1 MLNDIREYLLR
12 QGVKNVDEALTLLGP
27 ALSTL
32 GGQFQQN
39 LRRAGQAMGRIAETP
54 REAVERGVAGVFRP
68 PAKPAVSAGSS
79 ATYRLGS
86 SGAQPV
92 AAAAARPVVQ
102 ASRRP
107 APAVMGVFDAPAQPA
122 MRAARPAATAA
133 PSAPV
138 VRPSAPA
145 AAPAAPDF
153 VPLDGRQLDMFS
165 GFNRLTNPK
174 GAVTAEGFKIG
185 GTTFNPSD
193 IMPEGVYTQ
202 RIRELARS
210 KGVPEELF
218 IEQMTRP
225 GASLAEVADM
235 ASIPQ
240 GTGFF
245 SGPVEFGSYQL
256 RNLLANKMMNLG
268 DLVKANP
275 KLAIALGGGA
285 GLTAGGLAALSMS
298 GGSDPSAPVAPTQN
312 PLGPTTESVD
322 AGGLINDPE
331 AAQTR
336 AENTARDLAAQLDP
350 SIAAQLPAPTYTG
363 AGGQT
368 NIVTR
373 GENEALVAAKQQ
385 YASPKSGL
393 ANWYRQREEFSKYPQ
408 HTEEIV
414 AELTKRGVLDTPE
427 LQAWARS
434 NAPLAYELLK
444 KATGSNLLPSQQTP
458 QLKQQVMT
466 SPAGSNPQNNAI
478 GFAEADAQF
487 SVSGSPTAADLREF
501 ARPQVNEQIVPT
513 DPAILYALTGQVLR

>member
-1 MLNDIREYLLR
+1 MLNELRQYLLQ
-12 QGVKNVDEALTLLGP
+12 QGVKNVDEALTLIGP

-79 ATYRLGS
+79 ATYRLSS
-86 SGAQPV
+86 SGAQPL
-92 AAAAARPVVQ
+92 AEAAARPVVQ

-122 MRAARPAATAA
+122 MRAARPAATAV
-133 PSAPV
+133 SNAPV
-138 VRPSAPA
+138 AP
-145 AAPAAPDF
+145 PAAPNS

-193 IMPEGVYTQ
+193 IMPEGIYTQ

-245 SGPVEFGSYQL
+245 SGPAKFGAYQF
-256 RNLLANKMMNLG
+256 RNLMANNVG
-268 DLVKANP
+268 DLKDFIKTNP
-275 KLAIALGGGA
+275 RLAAALVGGGA
-285 GLTAGGLAALSMS
+285 LTTAGLAELLAG
-298 GGSDPSAPVAPTQN
+298 GGSNPSAPVAPAET

-331 AAQTR
+331 AAQAR

-350 SIAAQLPAPTYTG
+350 SLSAQLPAPTYTG

-373 GENEALVAAKQQ
+373 GQNEALVAAKQQ
-385 YASPKSGL
+385 YAPSKSGL
-393 ANWYRQREEFSKYPQ
+393 ANWYRQREEFAKYPQ
-408 HTEEIV
+408 HNEEIV
-414 AELTKRGVLDTPE
+414 AELTKRGILDTPE

-466 SPAGSNPQNNAI
+466 SAAGSNPQNNAI

-487 SVSGSPTAADLREF
+487 SVSGSPTATDLREF
-501 ARPQVNEQIVPT
+501 ARPQVNEQIMPT

>member
-1 MLNDIREYLLR
+1 MLNDIRQYLLQ

-32 GGQFQQN
+32 GGQFQQG
-39 LRRAGQAMGRIAETP
+39 LRQAGRAMGRIQETP
-54 REAVERGVAGVFRP
+54 REAVERGVAGVFRA

-138 VRPSAPA
+138 APA
-145 AAPAAPDF
+145 ATPDF

-256 RNLLANKMMNLG
+256 RNLMANKMVNLG
-268 DLVKANP
+268 DLIKANP
-275 KLAIALGGGA
+275 RLAIALGGGA
-285 GLTAGGLAALSMS
+285 GLTAGGIAALSMS
-298 GGSDPSAPVAPTQN
+298 GGSDPSAPVAPAET

-350 SIAAQLPAPTYTG
+350 SLSTQLPAPTYTG

-487 SVSGSPTAADLREF
+487 SVTGSPTATDLREF